1 MKKIIALLAL
11 LSLLLIP
18 LFSVKAIVGIIWA
31 PGQRVQEIK
40 NLQEILRQDPAI
52 YPEGLVTG
60 YFGSLTEKA
69 IKKIQARC
77 GLPETGQLDE
87 ATEKCIYPI
96 DYQIKVVS
104 PNGGENWD
112 RNQIQTIKWEVVAP
126 TTTILNYPFWQ
137 KASIDLFKMVSVNP
151 VPLPVPASTSTTST
165 TNSFVKSVFVKHIAT
180 VDLFDQSYSWRI
192 SNKIPN
198 GESYVIRITLGKTI
212 VPIWAKEKEKK
223 GEEVEINP
231 NDVWPVPQ
239 MRGLVWDES
248 DNVFQI
254 SGTATVCPECPP
266 CPKDNKD
273 YSEVIKILQN
283 LLAEINKALALLR
296 GISTTT
302 Q

>member
-18 LFSVKAIVGIIWA
+18 LFSVKAIVAIIWSR
-31 PGQRVQEIK
+31 GQKGDVIK
-40 NLQEILRQDPAI
+40 NLQEILKEDPAI

-69 IKKIQARC
+69 IKKIQAKC
-77 GLPETGQLDE
+77 GIPETGQLDE
-87 ATEKCIYPI
+87 VTERCIYPI
-96 DYQIKVVS
+96 DYKIKVLS

-112 RNQIQTIKWEVVAP
+112 RNQIQTIKWEVIAP
-126 TTTILNYPFWQ
+126 TTTVLRYPFWQ
-137 KASIDLFKMVSVNP
+137 KASIDLFKRVSVTP
-151 VPLPVPASTSTTST
+151 VSASTSTTGT
-165 TNSFVKSVFVKHIAT
+165 VTRSVFVKHIAI

-198 GESYVIRITLGKTI
+198 GENYVIRITLGKTI

-231 NDVWPVPQ
+231 NDVWPAPQ

-254 SGTATVCPECPP
+254 SGTTTVCPECPP
-266 CPKDNKD
+266 CPRDGKD

-283 LLAEINKALALLR
+283 LLLEINRAMALLR
-296 GISTTT
+296 GTSITTS

>member
-18 LFSVKAIVGIIWA
+18 LFSAKAIVTIIWSR
-31 PGQRVQEIK
+31 GQKGDEIK
-40 NLQEILRQDPAI
+40 NLQEILREDPNI
-52 YPEGLVTG
+52 YPEGQVTG

-126 TTTILNYPFWQ
+126 TTTILRYPFWQ
-137 KASIDLFKMVSVNP
+137 KASIDLFKRVSVTP
-151 VPLPVPASTSTTST
+151 VSASTSTTST
-165 TNSFVKSVFVKHIAT
+165 VTKSVFVKHIAT

-212 VPIWAKEKEKK
+212 VPLWAKEKEKK

-254 SGTATVCPECPP
+254 SGTAITCPECPP
-266 CPKDNKD
+266 CPKDGKD

-296 GISTTT
+296 GISTTS

>member
-18 LFSVKAIVGIIWA
+18 LFSAKAIVAIVWSR
-31 PGQRVQEIK
+31 GQKGDEIK
-40 NLQEILRQDPAI
+40 NLQEILREDPNI
-52 YPEGLVTG
+52 YPEGQVTG

-126 TTTILNYPFWQ
+126 TTTILRYPFWQ
-137 KASIDLFKMVSVNP
+137 KASIDLFKRVSITP
-151 VPLPVPASTSTTST
+151 VSASTSTTST
-165 TNSFVKSVFVKHIAT
+165 VTKSVFVKHIAT

-212 VPIWAKEKEKK
+212 VPLWAKEKEKK

-254 SGTATVCPECPP
+254 SGTAITCPECPP
-266 CPKDNKD
+266 CPKDGKD

-296 GISTTT
+296 GISTTS